1 MRIVNLCIWAM
12 SLLDKKQARRLS
24 DEPVTYLFVT

>member
-1 MRIVNLCIWAM
+1 MRIVNLCIWM